1 MKPALASKQQT
12 ENSPF
17 PPTLTSKKRSIWAER
32 GAPRTRKLLFL
43 HPINAAYVIT
53 HSAPRSCPANTP
65 TPTRRFPHRTLTT
78 TTPSAKPRPRPPNPA
93 PRRPSGHYAHA
104 RKCVPAP
111 ALSFARIV
119 PVPALSPHSSRCWWR
134 VPGREQ
140 PRAASPRPSGR
151 AGARSPVPSTP
162 LPRRVREGPSRCRV
176 PEGLRGRRRH
186 GSRWS
191 RRISIR

>member
-17 PPTLTSKKRSIWAER
+17 PPTLNSRKRSIWAEG
-32 GAPRTRKLLFL
+32 GAPRTRKLLFS
-43 HPINAAYVIT
+43 HPINSAHVIT
-53 HSAPRSCPANTP
+53 HSAPCFCLANTP
-65 TPTRRFPHRTLTT
+65 TPTRRFPHRPRTT

-93 PRRPSGHYAHA
+93 PHRPSGHYAHA
-104 RKCVPAP
+104 RKYVPAP
-111 ALSFARIV
+111 ALSFARTV
-119 PVPALSPHSSRCWWR
+119 PVPALSPHSSRCRWR
-134 VPGREQ
+134 VRGREQ

-151 AGARSPVPSTP
+151 AGARSPVPSTS
-162 LPRRVREGPSRCRV
+162 LPRWVREGPSRCRV